1 LSRVWCYGRK
11 KSMEIIMNKLDNYE
25 LSTLHYTLCHYIGSE
40 KTRLDEDEIEW
51 LHILREKVD
60 NIMQLQAKYDM
71 ECG

>member
-1 LSRVWCYGRK
+1 
-11 KSMEIIMNKLDNYE
+11 MNQLDNYE
-25 LSTLHYTLCHYIGSE
+25 LSTLHYTLCYYIGSE

-51 LHILREKVD
+51 LHLLRGKID